1 MSSLRVLVVG
11 CSIAGPSTAYWLSK
25 LGCQITLLERAP
37 SLRTGGQAVDIRTS
51 GVTVMRKIPGLEDSV
66 RAASTRETGVSL
78 VSSSG
83 RSYGVIRATGDAQR
97 QGLISEF
104 EVFRGNLARC
114 LVALTEKDGNVE
126 KLYGEQIA
134 SMKQNSGDESVDV
147 EFQNELPPATYDLVV
162 ACDGATSRTR
172 AMALECGVR
181 DYVHPT
187 NSWAAYY
194 SVAEDLLAGST
205 IGQGHS
211 APGGRSISLGTD
223 PAGGCRVMFMCV
235 NQSAT
240 AMQSFRN
247 AQAQGDD
254 ALRAH
259 VTELFADVGWVT
271 ATVLKLLPTSQD
283 FYASE
288 SVQVKPP
295 ILHKGRVV
303 LVGDAGYA
311 TGPTGGGTSLAMTG
325 GYMLAGEL
333 GKHPRDLAAGLR
345 GYEERMKPLIAEMQ
359 KIPPLVGTIMA
370 PQTRWG
376 IWIRNS
382 IFAIVAWSGL
392 AEFAQRYLG
401 AAFASSE
408 EFPVPEYEWVK

>member
-11 CSIAGPSTAYWLSK
+11 SSIAGPSTAYWLSK
-25 LGCQITLLERAP
+25 LGYQITLLERAP

-51 GVTVMRKIPGLEDSV
+51 GVTVMRKIPGLEASV
-66 RAASTRETGVSL
+66 RAASTGETGVSL

-97 QGLISEF
+97 QSLISEF
-104 EVFRGNLARC
+104 EVFRGDLAKC
-114 LVALTEKDGNVE
+114 LVALTAKEGNVE
-126 KLYGEQIA
+126 KVYGEQIA
-134 SMKQNSGDESVDV
+134 AMKQNSGDESVDV
-147 EFQNELPPATYDLVV
+147 EFANGLPPATYDLIV

-181 DYVHPT
+181 DHVHPT

-194 SVAEDLLAGST
+194 SVAEDLLDGST
-205 IGQGHS
+205 IGHGHS

-235 NQSAT
+235 NQSSA
-240 AMQSFRN
+240 AMQSFRT

-254 ALRAH
+254 ALKSH
-259 VTELFADVGWVT
+259 VSQLFADVGWLT

-288 SVQVKPP
+288 IVQVKAPA
-295 ILHKGRVV
+295 LHKGSVV
-303 LVGDAGYA
+303 FVGDAGYA

-333 GKHPRDLAAGLR
+333 GKHPHDLAAGLR

-376 IWIRNS
+376 LWIRNR
-382 IFAIVAWSGL
+382 IFAIVAWSGV

-408 EFPVPEYEWVK
+408 EFSVPEYEWVK

>member
-1 MSSLRVLVVG
+1 
-11 CSIAGPSTAYWLSK
+11 
-25 LGCQITLLERAP
+25 
-37 SLRTGGQAVDIRTS
+37 
-51 GVTVMRKIPGLEDSV
+51 MRKIPGLEDSV

-114 LVALTEKDGNVE
+114 LVALTEKDGNVK

-134 SMKQNSGDESVDV
+134 SMKRNSGDESVDV
-147 EFQNELPPATYDLVV
+147 EFQNGLPPATYDLVV

-172 AMALECGVR
+172 AMALQCGVR

-194 SVAEDLLAGST
+194 SVAEDLLARST

-333 GKHPRDLAAGLR
+333 GKHPHDLAAGLR

-359 KIPPLVGTIMA
+359 KIPPLVGTIVA

-376 IWIRNS
+376 IWIRNRV
-382 IFAIVAWSGL
+382 FAIVAWSGL
-392 AEFAQRYLG
+392 VEFAQRYLG

>member
-1 MSSLRVLVVG
+1 MSSPRVLVVG
-11 CSIAGPSTAYWLSK
+11 SSIAGPSTAYWLSK
-25 LGCQITLLERAP
+25 LGYQITLLERAP

-51 GVTVMRKIPGLEDSV
+51 GVTVMRKIPGLEASV
-66 RAASTRETGVSL
+66 RAASTGETGVSL

-83 RSYGVIRATGDAQR
+83 RSYGIIRATGDAQR
-97 QGLISEF
+97 QSLISEF
-104 EVFRGNLARC
+104 EVFRGDLAKC
-114 LVALTEKDGNVE
+114 LVALIAKKGNVE
-126 KLYGEQIA
+126 KVYGEQIA
-134 SMKQNSGDESVDV
+134 AMKQNSGDESVDV
-147 EFQNELPPATYDLVV
+147 EFANGLPPATYDLIV
-162 ACDGATSRTR
+162 ACDGAASRTR

-181 DYVHPT
+181 DHVHPT

-194 SVAEDLLAGST
+194 SVAEDLLDGST
-205 IGQGHS
+205 IGHGHS

-235 NQSAT
+235 NQSSA
-240 AMQSFRN
+240 AMQSFRT
-247 AQAQGDD
+247 AQAQGEN
-254 ALRAH
+254 ALKAH
-259 VTELFADVGWVT
+259 VTQLFADVGWLT
-271 ATVLKLLPTSQD
+271 MTVLKLLPTSQD

-288 SVQVKPP
+288 IVQVKAPA
-295 ILHKGRVV
+295 LHEGSVV
-303 LVGDAGYA
+303 FVGDAGYA
-311 TGPTGGGTSLAMTG
+311 TGPTGGGTSLALTG

-333 GKHPRDLAAGLR
+333 GKHPHDLAAGLR

-376 IWIRNS
+376 IWIRNR
-382 IFAIVAWSGL
+382 IFAIVAWSGV
-392 AEFAQRYLG
+392 AEIAQRYLG

>member
-11 CSIAGPSTAYWLSK
+11 SSIAGPSTAYWLSK

-97 QGLISEF
+97 QSLISEF
-104 EVFRGNLARC
+104 EVFRGDLSRC
-114 LVALTEKDGNVE
+114 LVALTEKEGNV
-126 KLYGEQIA
+126 KKVYGEQIT
-134 SMKQNSGDESVDV
+134 SMKQNSGDESVKV
-147 EFQNELPPATYDLVV
+147 EFQNGLPPASYDLIV

-172 AMALECGVR
+172 AMALECGSR
-181 DYVHPT
+181 EFVHPT

-205 IGQGHS
+205 IGHGHS

-259 VTELFADVGWVT
+259 VTQLFADVGWVT

-288 SVQVKPP
+288 IVQVKPP
-295 ILHKGRVV
+295 ALHKGRVV

-333 GKHPRDLAAGLR
+333 GKHPYDLAAGLR

-376 IWIRNS
+376 IWIRNR
-382 IFAIVAWSGL
+382 IFAIVAWSGI
-392 AEFAQRYLG
+392 AEYAQRYLG

-408 EFPVPEYEWVK
+408 EFPVPTYEWVK